1 MALHIDR
8 YVGDEEVLCDGT
20 VYFNGVDRGLWD
32 LRITPTR
39 IIASCRACD
48 SVSVIY
54 LRQICF
60 VNLCHEGSSPKYSG
74 WNVEIFCGNIRCN
87 TLVAEEL
94 EQAEMLF
101 YTIQRL
107 VNAL

>member
-20 VYFNGVDRGLWD
+20 VCFNGVDRGVWD

-39 IIASCRACD
+39 IIVSGQSDD

-54 LRQICF
+54 LKQICF
-60 VNLCHEGSSPKYSG
+60 VNLCCEYTSPKYKG

-87 TLVAEEL
+87 TLVTEDPKWAET
-94 EQAEMLF
+94 LF
-101 YTIQRL
+101 HTIQQL
-107 VNAL
+107 VNNL